1 MKPINAD
8 NSPCAPQSSNCVIWQ
23 GPDIECIDL
32 CTGDT
37 ISDVIHKLATELC
50 TIMDTLKISNY
61 DLSCFALATCPPKDF
76 QELIQLLI
84 DRLCTLEGA
93 ATTPTATSSSDC
105 PTGCIV
111 TIEECLVT
119 GTETTMNLVDYVTL
133 LGQKICDLVSEIS
146 ILQAQINA
154 IDIRVTN
161 LENAPAPTFT
171 MPSFTVNCDLSATV
185 LSGTSHTLTDILEAL
200 VNDATYG
207 YCAFRVITGSNAA
220 LIDGIAKKCILDA
233 NLALTSATSSTMAV
247 TYAGSWITDASQVT
261 VASAINNI
269 WIALCDAYQYLL
281 TYKLEGAETSTIA
294 LTATQV
300 ATGSMAY
307 QFSAVIQDTG
317 WHDLEG
323 FSYQGGTVGAP
334 QARRI
339 GNVIHFRGDVYIPP
353 FNLGGTAVEPMTAP
367 DSYHS
372 LQSVGTAIGVADGIS
387 IGAGGSS
394 IKHAFNGGARVIP
407 TAIMEPATN
416 LDFDLRVGSN
426 GLIATRRLSVGT
438 GTTVLSA
445 YLEVGITSTG
455 LLYYTSLDELSADAT
470 DTATIGETSA
480 LYYLTTKYGSGD
492 YLRKIGSGSG
502 TNGGVHAGENLL
514 TPDGQGLG
522 SGTLV
527 VGQAYYIRSFVP
539 AIAPAVD
546 DDFTNVGAAANAT
559 GQFFIATGTTPTSW
573 TQGSVIE
580 AIPMSGTNLSDNG
593 LAALTIHCSNLRQV
607 GGMRFCLDGTLA
619 YIDSCTTDIPTAQ
632 VCP

>member
-1 MKPINAD
+1 
-8 NSPCAPQSSNCVIWQ
+8 
-23 GPDIECIDL
+23 
-32 CTGDT
+32 
-37 ISDVIHKLATELC
+37 
-50 TIMDTLKISNY
+50 MDTLKISNY
-61 DLSCFALATCPPKDF
+61 DLSCFALATCPPADF

-84 DRLCTLEGA
+84 DRLCALEGA
-93 ATTPTATSSSDC
+93 STTPTATSASDC

-111 TIEECLVT
+111 TIEACLVT

-185 LSGTSHTLTDILEAL
+185 LSGTSHSLTDILEAL
-200 VNDATYG
+200 VNDSTYG

-233 NLALTSATSSTMAV
+233 NLALTSAASSTMAV
-247 TYAGSWITDASQVT
+247 TYAGSWITNASQIT

-281 TYKLEGAETSTIA
+281 TYKLEGAETSTIQ
-294 LTATQV
+294 LTTTLAS
-300 ATGSMAY
+300 AGSMAY
-307 QFSAVIQDTG
+307 TFSAVIQDTG

-323 FSYQGGTVGAP
+323 FLYQGGTVGAP

-339 GNVIHFRGDVYIPP
+339 GNVIHFRGDVYIPLA
-353 FNLGGTAVEPMTAP
+353 NIAGTAVEVMTVP
-367 DSYHS
+367 ESYHS
-372 LQSVGTAIGVADGIS
+372 VQSTGTAIGFPGGIS
-387 IGAGGSS
+387 INGAGSQ
-394 IKHAFNGGARVIP
+394 KHAFNGGSRIIP
-407 TAIMEPATN
+407 TAIMEPSTN

-455 LLYYTSLDELSADAT
+455 LLYYTSLDELSGDAT
-470 DTATIGETSA
+470 DTATIGETSG
-480 LYYLTTKYGSGD
+480 LYYLTTKYGSGE
-492 YLRKIGSGSG
+492 YLRKIGSGDG
-502 TNGGVHAGENLL
+502 TNGGVHAGQNLL
-514 TPDGQGLG
+514 TPDGQSLG
-522 SGTLV
+522 NGTLI
-527 VGQAYYIRSFVP
+527 VGQAYYIRTFNP
-539 AIAPAVD
+539 AVAPAVD
-546 DDFTNVGAAANAT
+546 DDFTNVGAVANVT

-573 TQGSVIE
+573 TQGSVLE
-580 AIPMSGTNLSDNG
+580 AIPMSGTHLSDNG
-593 LAALTIHCSNLRQV
+593 LAGLTVHCSNLRQL
-607 GGMRFCLDGTLA
+607 GGLRFCLDGTLA
-619 YIDSCTTDIPTAQ
+619 YIDSCTTDIPVAQ